1 MDKRSDQ
8 KRSDQKRSDL
18 KHSDLKRSDLK
29 RDERDEKYVK
39 HIMSQTN
46 YDEET
51 ARTKLQEFNGDFMQ
65 VLKDYMGIPVK
76 KETNKFTS
84 VNQEIYKQI
93 RHSLDQTMKD
103 YREKNPIN
111 IDQVVTNLQESEE
124 REKDKR

>member
-1 MDKRSDQ
+1 MDKYNDD
-8 KRSDQKRSDL
+8 KRNDDKSN
-18 KHSDLKRSDLK
+18 
-29 RDERDEKYVK
+29 ERDEKYVK

-51 ARTKLQEFNGDFMQ
+51 AKAKLQEFNGDFMQ
-65 VLKDYMGIPVK
+65 VLKDYMGIPIK
-76 KETNKFTS
+76 KDTNKITS

-93 RHSLDQTMKD
+93 RHSLDQPMKD

-111 IDQVVTNLQESEE
+111 IEQVITNLQESEE

>member
-1 MDKRSDQ
+1 MNNCNNNK
-8 KRSDQKRSDL
+8 L
-18 KHSDLKRSDLK
+18 C
-29 RDERDEKYVK
+29 DERQEKYVK

-51 ARTKLQEFNGDFMQ
+51 AKSKLQEFNGDFMQ

>member
-1 MDKRSDQ
+1 MDKQSDNKRSDKQ
-8 KRSDQKRSDL
+8 SDNKQSDNKRNE
-18 KHSDLKRSDLK
+18 
-29 RDERDEKYVK
+29 ERDEKYIK

-51 ARTKLQEFNGDFMQ
+51 ARAKLQEFNGDFMQ

-76 KETNKFTS
+76 KDTNKISS

-111 IDQVVTNLQESEE
+111 IDQVITNLQESEE

>member
-1 MDKRSDQ
+1 MNNHSDNKHSDKRSE
-8 KRSDQKRSDL
+8 
-18 KHSDLKRSDLK
+18 
-29 RDERDEKYVK
+29 ERDEKYVK

-51 ARTKLQEFNGDFMQ
+51 AKAKLQEFNGDFMQ

-76 KETNKFTS
+76 KNTNKFTS

-93 RHSLDQTMKD
+93 RYSLDQTMKD

-111 IDQVVTNLQESEE
+111 IEQVITNLQESEE
-124 REKDKR
+124 REKDKK

>member
-8 KRSDQKRSDL
+8 KRSDQKRSDNNN
-18 KHSDLKRSDLK
+18 SE
-29 RDERDEKYVK
+29 ERNEKYIK

-46 YDEET
+46 YSEEV
-51 ARTKLQEFNGDFMQ
+51 ARTKMQEFNGDFMQ

-103 YREKNPIN
+103 YREKNPID
-111 IDQVVTNLQESEE
+111 IDQVITNLQESEE

>member
-8 KRSDQKRSDL
+8 KRSDQKRSDQNQ
-18 KHSDLKRSDLK
+18 KRSDQNQK
-29 RDERDEKYVK
+29 PSDERDEKYVK

-46 YDEET
+46 YSEEV

-65 VLKDYMGIPVK
+65 VLKDYMGIPIK

>member
-8 KRSDQKRSDL
+8 KRSDQNQ
-18 KHSDLKRSDLK
+18 KHSDQNQKPS
-29 RDERDEKYVK
+29 DERDEKYVK

-51 ARTKLQEFNGDFMQ
+51 AKAKLEEFNGDFMQ

-76 KETNKFTS
+76 KDTNKFTS

-111 IDQVVTNLQESEE
+111 IEQVITNLQESEE
-124 REKDKR
+124 REKDKK